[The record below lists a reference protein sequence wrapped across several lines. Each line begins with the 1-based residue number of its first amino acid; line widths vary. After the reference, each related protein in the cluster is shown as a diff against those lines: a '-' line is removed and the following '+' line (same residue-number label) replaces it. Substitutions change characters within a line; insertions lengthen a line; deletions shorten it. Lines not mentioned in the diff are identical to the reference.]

1 MDETELKRRMERKQH
16 QLYVLVEKTGS
27 FVDPKVVE
35 LSQQI
40 DCLVLSIQRL
50 RMKDHE
56 GQTTIKARPLS

>member
-1 MDETELKRRMERKQH
+1 MEEAELKRRMERMQR

-40 DCLVLSIQRL
+40 DCLVLSIQLL
-50 RMKDHE
+50 RMKDKL
-56 GQTTIKARPLS
+56 Q